1 MIKKEGNAKL
11 MDAVA
16 QNMTFQKKVKTVN
29 FANTA
34 KHNMSHQLVKPPK
47 DQEPIKQ
54 ITIIPLALLTVP
66 VVVQHQRHP
75 T

>member
-16 QNMTFQKKVKTVN
+16 QNMTFQKKVRTVN
-29 FANTA
+29 FANTPQ
-34 KHNMSHQLVKPPK
+34 HNISHQLVKPPK
-47 DQEPIKQ
+47 GQEPIKL
-54 ITIIPLALLTVP
+54 ITTIPLAMLIVL
-66 VVVQHQRHP
+66 VVLQHHRHP